1 MVREGFEDSSF
12 LISGFM
18 RSLANRLTRQL
29 KKGIGR
35 ISKKYNELFKKLLRT
50 IRKSSMNFC
59 KNFCEPLRQALRN
72 KPVGFT

>member
-50 IRKSSMNFC
+50 IRKSS
-59 KNFCEPLRQALRN
+59 
-72 KPVGFT
+72 